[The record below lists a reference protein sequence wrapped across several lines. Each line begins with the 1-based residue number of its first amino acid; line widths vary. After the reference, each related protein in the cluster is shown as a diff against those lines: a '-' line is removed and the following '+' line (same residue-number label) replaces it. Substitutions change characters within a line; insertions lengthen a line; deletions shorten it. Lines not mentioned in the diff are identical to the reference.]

1 MSYAMRNLLRNA
13 SKHARGRISVGLR
26 IRHGNIE
33 IDVEDDGPGVPPDE
47 RERIFDAFVRLDR
60 HTAGYGLG
68 LAITRLVL
76 QAHNGRVAVV
86 DPLRLPGARFEMS
99 WPV

>member
-13 SKHARGRISVGLR
+13 SKYAKSRIVVGISLV
-26 IRHGNIE
+26 HGNIG
-33 IDVEDDGPGVPPDE
+33 IFVEDDGPGVPESE

-60 HTAGYGLG
+60 RTGGYGSG
-68 LAITRLVL
+68 LSITRQVL
-76 QAHNGRVAVV
+76 HAHNGRIAVV
-86 DPLRLPGARFEMS
+86 DPVELGGARFEIS